1 MAVATMHTNGH
12 GKEDLAETDNGLQ
25 MMPRGDKLTTTSY
38 SLNVVNSEETRTKM
52 EDGSLPPSIPLEML
66 SPEHTRPTPALK
78 LWPLAVLVFYSESS

>member
-1 MAVATMHTNGH
+1 MAVATMHKNGH

-25 MMPRGDKLTTTSY
+25 MMPRGDKLSMTSY
-38 SLNVVNSEETRTKM
+38 SLNVVNSEQTRTKT
-52 EDGSLPPSIPLEML
+52 EDGSLPPL

>member
-1 MAVATMHTNGH
+1 MAVATMHKNGH

-38 SLNVVNSEETRTKM
+38 SLNVVNSEE
-52 EDGSLPPSIPLEML
+52 PLGML
-66 SPEHTRPTPALK
+66 RPEHTRPTPALK

>member
-1 MAVATMHTNGH
+1 MYNNGH
-12 GKEDLAETDNGLQ
+12 GRDDVPETGNGLL

-38 SLNVVNSEETRTKM
+38 SLNDVNSKETRTKT
-52 EDGSLPPSIPLEML
+52 EDGSLPPSIPTEML